1 MSGDSWSIKYDACAQ
16 LGQSIMER
24 LNERNQETRGSTAYT
39 KLSAIIRTSTQKFS
53 VEVNKL
59 REDLIAT
66 TVQHR
71 LLPRESERRQAM
83 LDQLITKE
91 KQINQ
96 AFRNERPTD
105 FEQRSALIGGTTGFG
120 DDPWSSEPAEGASG
134 YSVDDIRQQQRQ
146 VIQEQDTGLEALSS
160 VIGRQ
165 KQMALDLGNEVDNQN
180 ELIDD
185 IMDHTDRTDQRL
197 IKETRHINIVDRKSN
212 TCCMW
217 VTIVLLFLA
226 IVIIAVVP
234 FNGKP

>member
-16 LGQSIMER
+16 LGQGIMER
-24 LNERNQETRGSTAYT
+24 LNERNQETRGSTAHT
-39 KLSAIIRTSTQKFS
+39 KLSALIRSSIQKFS
-53 VEVNKL
+53 AEVNKL
-59 REDLIAT
+59 REDLIAV

-91 KQINQ
+91 KQIGQ

-105 FEQRSALIGGTTGFG
+105 FEQRSALIGGPIGFG
-120 DDPWSSEPAEGASG
+120 DDPWSSEQVEGASG

-146 VIQEQDTGLEALSS
+146 AIREQDDGLEALSS

-165 KQMALDLGNEVDNQN
+165 KQMALDLGNEVDDQN
-180 ELIDD
+180 VLIDD

-197 IKETRHINIVDRKSN
+197 IKETRHISIVDRKSN
-212 TCCMW
+212 TCWLW
-217 VTIVLLFLA
+217 VTVILLFVA
-226 IVIIAVVP
+226 IVVIAVVP
-234 FNGKP
+234 FGGKP